1 MNYQQVKVNT
11 ARPEHPKTRILI
23 IYSGGTIGMVPDKQ
37 GVLQPFDFSLIL
49 EHLPSLNKLA
59 LDLTVISAGDP
70 VDSSNIGPAEWV
82 FMAETIE
89 KHYSEQDGFVI
100 LHGTDTMAYSASA
113 LSFMLSGL
121 GKPVIFTGAQL
132 PITNSRSDARENLI
146 TALEIASARIQDRP
160 LVPEVC
166 IYFGDELLRGNRSKK
181 VESQHFDA
189 FESENYPLLA
199 RAGVK
204 IDYNLTAIG
213 VLVEG
218 QLRVLKN
225 FCSDVAI
232 LKLFPGIGESTVRS
246 IMQINGL
253 KGLILETFGSGN
265 APTASWFLKLL
276 SDAIES
282 GLVVVNVSQ
291 CPGGMVQQ
299 GRYETSRE
307 LGKMGV
313 IGGADLTTEAAITK
327 LMLLLGEFGSKKA
340 AELMVKPIAGEL
352 TPSAG

>member
-11 ARPEHPKTRILI
+11 ARPDHPKTRILI
-23 IYSGGTIGMVPDKQ
+23 IYSGGTIGMVPDNQ

-49 EHLPSLNKLA
+49 EHLPSLKKLA
-59 LDLTVISAGDP
+59 LDLTVISSGDP
-70 VDSSNIGPAEWV
+70 VDSSNIGPAEWI
-82 FMAETIE
+82 FMAETIQ
-89 KHYSEQDGFVI
+89 KHYLEQDGFVI

-121 GKPVIFTGAQL
+121 AKPVIFTGAQL

-146 TALEIASARIQDRP
+146 TALEIASARIHEMP
-160 LVPEVC
+160 VVPEVC
-166 IYFGDELLRGNRSKK
+166 IYFGDELLRGNRAKK

-189 FESENYPLLA
+189 FQSENYPLLA

-204 IDYNLTAIG
+204 IDFNSSAITRP
-213 VLVEG
+213 VAAKLHVY
-218 QLRVLKN
+218 KT

-246 IMQINGL
+246 ILNINGL
-253 KGLILETFGSGN
+253 KGLVLETFGSGN
-265 APTASWFLKLL
+265 APTASWFLRLL
-276 SDAIES
+276 SDAINQ
-282 GLVVVNVSQ
+282 GLIVVNVSQ

-307 LGKMGV
+307 LLKMGV

-327 LMLLLGEFGSKKA
+327 LMLLLGEFGAKKA
-340 AELMVKPIAGEL
+340 AEMMIQPIAGEL
-352 TPSAG
+352 TV